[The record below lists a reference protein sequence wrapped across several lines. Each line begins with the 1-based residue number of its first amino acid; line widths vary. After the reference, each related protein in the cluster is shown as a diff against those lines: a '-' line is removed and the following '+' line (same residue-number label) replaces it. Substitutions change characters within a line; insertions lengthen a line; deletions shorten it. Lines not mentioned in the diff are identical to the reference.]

1 MSTTLVANA
10 TTSNVLLPV
19 LCVAIELS
27 MKKWKIGI
35 LGRSER
41 NPSVHE
47 ISGDDWTALMALIDK
62 AKQRLGLPAQTRVL
76 ACFEAGRHGH
86 YPYRMLKKLGI
97 DVHEWASNAIEKPS
111 RKQAKTDRLDVRR
124 LVLQLRRTLDE
135 DVDPYAVNVPP
146 EDVEAARR
154 IHRERDHWVK
164 VKTQHELRFESLL
177 VSLGATL
184 VKPKPSTRVEKI
196 KDCFGLP
203 LPESTQAELQRL
215 QDQVLLAKKH
225 IRAVESIQIS
235 SLKNAREGKAVEHA
249 RMVEQVWQ
257 LMELLG
263 VGLHTAWP
271 AVFEAFGWRDFK
283 NARQV
288 GGFMGLT
295 ATPFDSGNSSRE
307 QGISKCGPPKLRA
320 MMVELAWRWIRHQPD
335 TELTQWFQE
344 RFGIGKASRKRGIV
358 ALARKL
364 SIVLWRYL
372 EHGVVPEGVRLKEVR
387 VPSRRHDATVSQ
399 EIIHH

>member
-1 MSTTLVANA
+1 MSTTLAANA
-10 TTSNVLLPV
+10 TTFDRVLPV

-35 LGRSER
+35 LSRCER

-47 ISGDDWTALMALIDK
+47 IAGDDWAALMALIDE
-62 AKQRLGLPAQTRVL
+62 AKRRRGLPPETRVL

-86 YPYRMLKKLGI
+86 YPYRMLKRLGI

-124 LVLQLRRTLDE
+124 LVFQLRRTLEE
-135 DVDPYAVNVPP
+135 DVDKYAINVPP

-154 IHRERDHWVK
+154 IHRERDYLVK
-164 VKTQHELRFESLL
+164 VKTQHELRFESVL
-177 VSLGATL
+177 VCLGATM
-184 VKPKPSTRVEKI
+184 VKAKPSTQVERI
-196 KDCFGLP
+196 KDCFGQA
-203 LPESTQAELQRL
+203 LPETIQSELKRL
-215 QDQVLLAKKH
+215 QEQILLTKIQ
-225 IRAVESIQIS
+225 IRAVETTQIS
-235 SLKNAREGKAVEHA
+235 ALKNVRAGEAVEHA
-249 RMVEQVWQ
+249 RMLEQVWQ
-257 LMELLG
+257 LMGMLG
-263 VGLHTAWP
+263 VGVHTAWP

-288 GGFMGLT
+288 GGFLGLT
-295 ATPFDSGNSSRE
+295 GTPFDSGNSSRE
-307 QGISKCGPPKLRA
+307 QGISKCGPPRLRA

-335 TELTQWFQE
+335 TELTQWFHQ

-358 ALARKL
+358 ALARRL

-372 EHGVVPEGVRLKEVR
+372 EHGEVPQGVRLKEVR
-387 VPSRRHDATVSQ
+387 MPTTRHDAAQ
-399 EIIHH
+399 LMAA

>member
-1 MSTTLVANA
+1 MSTTLAANA
-10 TTSNVLLPV
+10 TTFNIVLPV

-35 LGRSER
+35 LGRHER

-47 ISGDDWTALMALIDK
+47 IAGDDWAALLALIEK
-62 AKQRLGLPAQTRVL
+62 AKQRLGLLPDTRVL

-86 YPYRMLKKLGI
+86 YPYRKLKQLGI
-97 DVHEWASNAIEKPS
+97 DVHEWASNAIEKPA

-135 DVDPYAVNVPP
+135 DVDKYAINVPP

-164 VKTQHELRFESLL
+164 VKTQHELRWESLL

-184 VKPKPSTRVEKI
+184 IKPKPSTQVERI
-196 KDCFGLP
+196 KDCFGRVLP
-203 LPESTQAELQRL
+203 ATTQAELKRL
-215 QDQVLLAKKH
+215 QDQVLLARTH
-225 IRAVESIQIS
+225 IRAVEASQVTA
-235 SLKNAREGKAVEHA
+235 LTRARAGEAVEHA

-257 LMELLG
+257 LMGLVG
-263 VGLHTAWP
+263 VGVHTAWP
-271 AVFEAFGWRDFK
+271 AVFEAFGWRGFK
-283 NARQV
+283 NRRQV

-295 ATPFDSGNSSRE
+295 GTPFDSGNSSRE
-307 QGISKCGPPKLRA
+307 QGISKCGPPNLRA

-335 TELTQWFQE
+335 TELTRWFQQK
-344 RFGIGKASRKRGIV
+344 FAVGKASRKRGIV
-358 ALARKL
+358 ALARRL
-364 SIVLWRYL
+364 SIVLWQYL
-372 EHGVVPEGVRLKEVR
+372 EHGVVPEGARLKDVR
-387 VPSRRHDATVSQ
+387 MPSLTQAAPLQ
-399 EIIHH
+399 QAA